1 MTSDTRTVATI
12 KGQMSKFSGIISE
25 GLSKPKQ
32 KLIKEMIYGI
42 QATPVCVRT
51 RTDRKDIKLTQHY
64 PFPQ

>member
-1 MTSDTRTVATI
+1 MISDTRTVATI

-32 KLIKEMIYGI
+32 RVIKEMIYGI
-42 QATPVCVRT
+42 QATR
-51 RTDRKDIKLTQHY
+51 DIKLTQHY